1 MDFKMGR
8 FDCQNGLKT
17 MLGADLQSSSGKKVV
32 PDLFLHVESIAGE
45 EKSLKRLENGQNL
58 IF

>member
-1 MDFKMGR
+1 MDFKIGH

-17 MLGADLQSSSGKKVV
+17 MLCADLLSFSGKMVV
-32 PDLFLHVESIAGE
+32 PDLVLHVESIAGE